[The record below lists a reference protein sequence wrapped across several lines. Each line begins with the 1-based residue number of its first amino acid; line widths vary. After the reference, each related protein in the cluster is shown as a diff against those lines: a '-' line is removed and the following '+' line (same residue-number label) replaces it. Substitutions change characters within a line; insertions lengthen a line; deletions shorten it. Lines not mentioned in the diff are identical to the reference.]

1 MGRAIMIGLLAVLA
15 GFGSWYEFRA
25 ANQVASAPIH
35 SAAALT
41 DARPGQRATA
51 YGRIDL
57 PGRSGMI
64 ISTTTEERCDTRP
77 VRRSNGQTRY
87 ERQCRDQVI
96 ARDLPSFGLV
106 LNDGDQPTIRVL
118 GGGYQLEGRMRT
130 AAIGARQQRRGFQN
144 GDSVLVIGATEAGGL
159 RAETVYGGTRD
170 EYVDNTLLLA
180 WGLAALGL
188 ALLGA
193 SVALVWFF

>member
-25 ANQVASAPIH
+25 ANAVASAPIH

-57 PGRSGMI
+57 PGRAGMV
-64 ISTTTEERCDTRP
+64 ISTTSEERCETNP
-77 VRRSNGQTRY
+77 VRSNGQTRY
-87 ERQCRDQVI
+87 ERQCRDHVV
-96 ARDLPSFGLV
+96 ARDLPPFGLV
-106 LNDGDQPTIRVL
+106 LNDGDQPTIQVL

-130 AAIGARQQRRGFQN
+130 AAVGVRQQQRGFQN

-159 RAETVYGGTRD
+159 RAETIYGGTRD
-170 EYVDNTLLLA
+170 EYVNNTLLLA
-180 WGLAALGL
+180 WGLAALAL